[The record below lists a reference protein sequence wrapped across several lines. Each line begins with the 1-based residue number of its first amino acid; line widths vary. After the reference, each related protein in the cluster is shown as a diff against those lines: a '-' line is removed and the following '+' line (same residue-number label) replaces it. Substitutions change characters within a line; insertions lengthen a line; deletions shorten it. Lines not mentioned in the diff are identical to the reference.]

1 MLEIALSGN
10 SALLNVEIN
19 ARILVREYLKS
30 VYTAPTNLMYLP
42 VDLVNYIAQ
51 RRVVKIIK
59 NLTALFI
66 IAALVKER

>member
-1 MLEIALSGN
+1 MLEIALNGN
-10 SALLNVEIN
+10 SALLSVEIN
-19 ARILVREYLKS
+19 AHILVREYLKS

-66 IAALVKER
+66 IAALVINR